1 MAKIELLVPH
11 ILRWEAG
18 IVGKGTNEQLFEK
31 ARKTGFSDDP
41 DDVGGA
47 TMIGVTISTFETYC
61 KRKGYPK
68 PTVERLKNIPYSQW
82 LDIMKSMYWDKW
94 QADKINNQSIANVLV
109 DWVWASGLYGIKIPQ
124 RLLKLQDDGIVGPKT
139 LSAVNSFNQET
150 LFNLIQVARRAYIE
164 DIIRRRPSNA
174 KFRTGWLNRI
184 NSFEY
189 EG

>member
-18 IVGKGTNEQLFEK
+18 IADKGTNEQLFEQ

-41 DDVGGA
+41 DDAGGA

-82 LDIMKSMYWDKW
+82 LDIMKSMY
-94 QADKINNQSIANVLV
+94 
-109 DWVWASGLYGIKIPQ
+109 
-124 RLLKLQDDGIVGPKT
+124 
-139 LSAVNSFNQET
+139 
-150 LFNLIQVARRAYIE
+150 
-164 DIIRRRPSNA
+164 
-174 KFRTGWLNRI
+174 
-184 NSFEY
+184 
-189 EG
+189 

>member
-18 IVGKGTNEQLFEK
+18 IVGTGTNEQLFEK
-31 ARKTGFSDDP
+31 ARKTGFADDP

-94 QADKINNQSIANVLV
+94 QADKIVNQSIANVLV
-109 DWVWASGLYGIKIPQ
+109 EWVWASGSYGIKIPQ

-139 LSAVNSFNQET
+139 LNAVNSFNQET
-150 LFNLIQVARRAYIE
+150 LFNLIQVSRRSYIE
-164 DIIRRRPSNA
+164 DIIRRRPANA